1 MFDKR
6 PTFAG
11 VNWRFRTR
19 TISSPTE
26 PAVVPLI
33 DRLEQ
38 ALARIEAGIAAQ
50 ASAIAAAEARHAALK
65 AAASE
70 AVAALDA
77 MVGDR

>member
-1 MFDKR
+1 MFDKHHR
-6 PTFAG
+6 VYR
-11 VNWRFRTR
+11 VNWCFRTR

-26 PAVVPLI
+26 SAVVPLI

-50 ASAIAAAEARHAALK
+50 ASAVAAAEARHAALK
-65 AAASE
+65 AAANE

-77 MVGDR
+77 IVGDR